1 MSNLLKA
8 TRMLSKIQN
17 QQNRLEAIEEQ
28 ISRLNEEKENLSN
41 NLEKSKIF
49 LAKIKDELT
58 TEESTVLSTLEKE
71 LK

>member
-1 MSNLLKA
+1 
-8 TRMLSKIQN
+8 MLSKIQN

-28 ISRLNEEKENLSN
+28 ISRLNEEKKNLSN

>member
-28 ISRLNEEKENLSN
+28 ISRLNEEKKNLSN

>member
-1 MSNLLKA
+1 
-8 TRMLSKIQN
+8 MLSKIQN

-28 ISRLNEEKENLSN
+28 ISRLNKEKENLSN

>member
-1 MSNLLKA
+1 
-8 TRMLSKIQN
+8 MLSKIQN